1 MSGSREYARQ
11 GAIVGESEDQDSD
24 IFLEDEDADYI
35 EDEEDEEDMLLQD
48 ALEEMVAQAE
58 ARDSFGAQFDDDSDD
73 DQVDSEYV
81 PTDEDG
87 SVYQDL
93 VQDAG
98 GLEIEMA
105 DDYDDDE
112 DEDEDEDGTGA
123 RDDRDGESITIDIRD
138 ILRAHLAASNDDDG
152 DGEDT
157 GALNTRAAISRALNT
172 IGISGLQRLLAAAT
186 GGAAA
191 EDDEEEDDE
200 EDEDE
205 DNWYHMARS
214 SQMAD
219 FWDPVKQPIR
229 SGQEVA
235 MSGDF
240 GRQPKRLLDAPPSA
254 FTETTNLSDLV
265 NQRKYARRRIAKA
278 DLASFVPNTNGTI
291 VASYPARVYCGQYSQ
306 DSSFFYTC
314 TQDFRVHMYDMTT
327 AGPKK
332 VQVHDD
338 GPRRVRNSWFFS
350 SMGTTQYTSLNM
362 TKSIQGRQGNWTI
375 TDANLSPDNQW
386 MIYSGITPFVHL
398 VPTKQAFDTGGRIP
412 SDNQVMLDFSNIG
425 DDDTGIWSIR
435 FSGDSREIVAGA
447 HFGDIYVYDIEARR
461 RVLRVE
467 GHSDDVNAVAF
478 ADAASSNVLIS
489 GSDDS
494 FVKVWDRRSL
504 SGGKPAGV
512 LMGHT
517 EGVTYV
523 SPKGDGRY
531 CISNGKDQSCRLW
544 DLRMMHS
551 SAKFDR
557 MTHLD
562 YGLRN
567 WDYRNMSYRQPR
579 YQAHPQDCSVMT
591 YRGHAVLKTLI
602 RCHFSPLETTGQK
615 YIYSGSADGKI
626 HIWNLDGTVAQ
637 VLDRSKVR
645 PLYAEKDS
653 ANQIHA
659 YKPPGEA
666 AEGGES
672 EDDDDDVFREPGLA
686 SDPSAPPLPWFKRKH
701 PNRHCSAGGADAR
714 IDNPLAAGGGGG
726 RGGGRAGRG
735 HRGMGGGAVCTVR
748 DVSWHPQ
755 EPSLMST
762 AWDGNEGESGSIAK
776 HELADWSK
784 RHMTLEDVQVS
795 RELEA
800 QG

>member
-1 MSGSREYARQ
+1 MASTDDYRRRA
-11 GAIVGESEDQDSD
+11 GALRDDSEDPSAS
-24 IFLEDEDADYI
+24 DEDQFLSEGEAAIYLDGDD
-35 EDEEDEEDMLLQD
+35 DEEDDEYEDTLLQD

-58 ARDSFGAQFDDDSDD
+58 ARDSFGNQFDDSEG
-73 DQVDSEYV
+73 DSEYV
-81 PTDEDG
+81 PSDDDG

-105 DDYDDDE
+105 DDDDDDDE
-112 DEDEDEDGTGA
+112 GEDDAEQD
-123 RDDRDGESITIDIRD
+123 DGESITIDIRD
-138 ILRAHLAASNDDDG
+138 LLRAHLAASNEDDEGG
-152 DGEDT
+152 DA
-157 GALNTRAAISRALNT
+157 GALNTRAAISRALNS

-186 GGAAA
+186 GGVVN
-191 EDDEEEDDE
+191 EDDDELEDED
-200 EDEDE
+200 DEDE

-214 SQMAD
+214 KPMAD
-219 FWDPVKQPIR
+219 FWEPIEEPMR
-229 SGQEVA
+229 SGQELSL
-235 MSGDF
+235 SGEF
-240 GRQPKRLLDAPPSA
+240 GRQPKRPLDAPPSA
-254 FTETTNLSDLV
+254 FEESRNLSDLV
-265 NQRKYARRRIAKA
+265 HQRKYARRRMLKQDMSA
-278 DLASFVPNTNGTI
+278 FVPNTNGTI
-291 VASYPARVYCGQYSQ
+291 VATYPARVYCGQYSQ

-314 TQDFRVHMYDMTT
+314 TQDFRVHMYDTT
-327 AGPKK
+327 VAGPRS

-338 GPRRVRNSWFFS
+338 GPRRVRNGRFFS
-350 SMGTTQYTSLNM
+350 FMGTTHYTSLQQ
-362 TKSIQGRQGNWTI
+362 TKSVQGRQGAHTI
-375 TDANLSPDNQW
+375 TDAHLSPDNQW
-386 MIYSGITPFVHL
+386 MIYSSITPFVHL
-398 VPTKQAFDTGGRIP
+398 VPTKQTFETGGGTP
-412 SDNQVMLDFSNIG
+412 NDNQVMLDFSNT

-551 SAKFDR
+551 SAKFER

-602 RCHFSPLETTGQK
+602 RCHFSPAETTGQK

-637 VLDRSKVR
+637 VLDRSQVR
-645 PLYAEKDS
+645 PLYAEKDP
-653 ANQIHA
+653 ANQVHA
-659 YKPPGEA
+659 YKAPGTA
-666 AEGGES
+666 DDDDES
-672 EDDDDDVFREPGLA
+672 EDDDLDVFRPPGIA
-686 SDPSAPPLPWFKRKH
+686 SDPSAPPVPWFRRKH
-701 PNRHCSAGGADAR
+701 PRRHGAAATDASAGGRASR
-714 IDNPLAAGGGGG
+714 V
-726 RGGGRAGRG
+726 AGRG
-735 HRGMGGGAVCTVR
+735 HRGTGGGAACTVR

-762 AWDGNEGESGSIAK
+762 AWDGAEGESGSIAK

-784 RHMTLEDVQVS
+784 RHMTLDDI
-795 RELEA
+795 REQNHLEA

>member
-1 MSGSREYARQ
+1 MFCRTSSLP
-11 GAIVGESEDQDSD
+11 S
-24 IFLEDEDADYI
+24 
-35 EDEEDEEDMLLQD
+35 
-48 ALEEMVAQAE
+48 
-58 ARDSFGAQFDDDSDD
+58 
-73 DQVDSEYV
+73 
-81 PTDEDG
+81 
-87 SVYQDL
+87 L
-93 VQDAG
+93 VQ
-98 GLEIEMA
+98 
-105 DDYDDDE
+105 
-112 DEDEDEDGTGA
+112 
-123 RDDRDGESITIDIRD
+123 
-138 ILRAHLAASNDDDG
+138 
-152 DGEDT
+152 
-157 GALNTRAAISRALNT
+157 
-172 IGISGLQRLLAAAT
+172 
-186 GGAAA
+186 
-191 EDDEEEDDE
+191 
-200 EDEDE
+200 
-205 DNWYHMARS
+205 
-214 SQMAD
+214 
-219 FWDPVKQPIR
+219 
-229 SGQEVA
+229 
-235 MSGDF
+235 
-240 GRQPKRLLDAPPSA
+240 
-254 FTETTNLSDLV
+254 
-265 NQRKYARRRIAKA
+265 
-278 DLASFVPNTNGTI
+278 
-291 VASYPARVYCGQYSQ
+291 
-306 DSSFFYTC
+306 
-314 TQDFRVHMYDMTT
+314 
-327 AGPKK
+327 
-332 VQVHDD
+332 
-338 GPRRVRNSWFFS
+338 
-350 SMGTTQYTSLNM
+350 
-362 TKSIQGRQGNWTI
+362 
-375 TDANLSPDNQW
+375 
-386 MIYSGITPFVHL
+386 
-398 VPTKQAFDTGGRIP
+398 
-412 SDNQVMLDFSNIG
+412 
-425 DDDTGIWSIR
+425 IWSIR
-435 FSGDSREIVAGA
+435 FSGDSHEIVAGA

-551 SAKFDR
+551 SSKFDR

-602 RCHFSPLETTGQK
+602 RCHFSPAETTGQK

-645 PLYAEKDS
+645 PLYAEKDP
-653 ANQIHA
+653 AMQIHA
-659 YKPPGEA
+659 YKAPGASGTASE
-666 AEGGES
+666 EDES
-672 EDDDDDVFREPGLA
+672 EDDDADVFREPGLA

-701 PNRHCSAGGADAR
+701 PIRHTSTHNASSTFT
-714 IDNPLAAGGGGG
+714 NPLSSSSSSTA

-735 HRGMGGGAVCTVR
+735 HRGTGGGAVCTVR

-784 RHMTLEDVQVS
+784 RHMTLEDVQAQ
-795 RELEA
+795 RALQA

>member
-1 MSGSREYARQ
+1 MSGRRAYARD
-11 GAIVGESEDQDSD
+11 GEIDDDLSETQAQDE
-24 IFLEDEDADYI
+24 IFIDDNSDYI
-35 EDEEDEEDMLLQD
+35 DANDSEEGEDLLLQD

-58 ARDSFGAQFDDDSDD
+58 ARDSFGTQFDDDDE
-73 DQVDSEYV
+73 DSEYI
-81 PTDEDG
+81 PSDED
-87 SVYQDL
+87 VYQDL
-93 VQDAG
+93 IQDAG

-105 DDYDDDE
+105 DDDDE
-112 DEDEDEDGTGA
+112 DEDDDDDDEQ
-123 RDDRDGESITIDIRD
+123 DDDDDEPSGRRGQSITIDIREL
-138 ILRAHLAASNDDDG
+138 LRAHLAASNEEGNTEDI
-152 DGEDT
+152 GE
-157 GALNTRAAISRALNT
+157 LNTRESITRALNS
-172 IGISGLQRLLAAAT
+172 IGIAGLQRLLAAAT
-186 GGAAA
+186 GGAVH
-191 EDDEEEDDE
+191 EDDDEMEDD
-200 EDEDE
+200 DDDDDDDE

-219 FWDPVKQPIR
+219 FWEPTTTPIR
-229 SGQEVA
+229 SGQELA
-235 MSGDF
+235 LSGEF
-240 GRQPKRLLDAPPSA
+240 GRQPKRPLDASPSA
-254 FTETTNLSDLV
+254 FAESSNMSDLLY
-265 NQRKYARRRIAKA
+265 QRKYARRRIAKA
-278 DLASFVPNTNGTI
+278 DMASFVPNTNGTI

-314 TQDFRVHMYDMTT
+314 TQDFRVHMYDTT
-327 AGPKK
+327 VAGPKT

-386 MIYSGITPFVHL
+386 MIYSSITPFVHL
-398 VPTKQAFDTGGRIP
+398 VPTKQHFESGGRTP
-412 SDNQVMLDFSNIG
+412 SDNQVMLDFSNTG

-551 SAKFDR
+551 SSKFDR

-602 RCHFSPLETTGQK
+602 RCHFSPAETTGQK

-645 PLYAEKDS
+645 PLYAEKDPS
-653 ANQIHA
+653 NQIHA
-659 YKPPGEA
+659 YKGPGGDDNE
-666 AEGGES
+666 ES
-672 EDDDDDVFREPGLA
+672 DDDDADVFREPGLA
-686 SDPSAPPLPWFKRKH
+686 SDPSSPPLPWFKRKH
-701 PNRHCSAGGADAR
+701 PRRHASAANSGF
-714 IDNPLAAGGGGG
+714 DNPLASG
-726 RGGGRAGRG
+726 RGGRAGRG
-735 HRGMGGGAVCTVR
+735 HRGTGGGAACTVR

-762 AWDGNEGESGSIAK
+762 AWDGNDGDSGSIAK

-784 RHMTLEDVQVS
+784 RHMTLEDVQAQMA
-795 RELEA
+795 LEA

>member
-1 MSGSREYARQ
+1 MS
-11 GAIVGESEDQDSD
+11 
-24 IFLEDEDADYI
+24 
-35 EDEEDEEDMLLQD
+35 
-48 ALEEMVAQAE
+48 
-58 ARDSFGAQFDDDSDD
+58 
-73 DQVDSEYV
+73 
-81 PTDEDG
+81 
-87 SVYQDL
+87 
-93 VQDAG
+93 
-98 GLEIEMA
+98 
-105 DDYDDDE
+105 
-112 DEDEDEDGTGA
+112 
-123 RDDRDGESITIDIRD
+123 
-138 ILRAHLAASNDDDG
+138 
-152 DGEDT
+152 
-157 GALNTRAAISRALNT
+157 
-172 IGISGLQRLLAAAT
+172 
-186 GGAAA
+186 
-191 EDDEEEDDE
+191 
-200 EDEDE
+200 
-205 DNWYHMARS
+205 
-214 SQMAD
+214 D
-219 FWDPVKQPIR
+219 FWEPITDPIR
-229 SGQEVA
+229 SGQELLL
-235 MSGDF
+235 SGDF
-240 GRQPKRLLDAPPSA
+240 GRQPKRPLHSPRSA
-254 FTETTNLSDLV
+254 FAESSNLSDLV
-265 NQRKYARRRIAKA
+265 QQRKYARRRIAKA
-278 DLASFVPNTNGTI
+278 DMASFVPNTNGTI
-291 VASYPARVYCGQYSQ
+291 VATYPARVYCGQYSQ

-314 TQDFRVHMYDMTT
+314 TQDFRVHMYDTTT
-327 AGPKK
+327 AGPTR

-386 MIYSGITPFVHL
+386 MIYSSITPYVHL
-398 VPTKQAFDTGGRIP
+398 VPTRQDFDTGGRTP
-412 SDNQVMLDFSNIG
+412 SDNQVMLDFSNTE

-504 SGGKPAGV
+504 SGGKAAGV

-551 SAKFDR
+551 SSKFDR

-602 RCHFSPLETTGQK
+602 RCHFSPQETTGQK

-645 PLYAEKDS
+645 PLYAEKDPMM
-653 ANQIHA
+653 QIHA
-659 YKPPGEA
+659 YKTSDNGDQDE
-666 AEGGES
+666 ES
-672 EDDDDDVFREPGLA
+672 DDDDAEIFREPGLA
-686 SDPSAPPLPWFKRKH
+686 SDPSAPSLPWFKRKH
-701 PNRHCSAGGADAR
+701 PIRHTWRENVSSTFS
-714 IDNPLAAGGGGG
+714 NPLSGGVGGG
-726 RGGGRAGRG
+726 RDGGRAGRG
-735 HRGMGGGAVCTVR
+735 HRGTGGGAVCTVR

-784 RHMTLEDVQVS
+784 RHMTLEDVEAQ
-795 RELEA
+795 RQLEA
-800 QG
+800 KG

>member
-1 MSGSREYARQ
+1 MSGRRAYARD
-11 GAIVGESEDQDSD
+11 GEIDDDLSETQTQDEIFIDDNSD
-24 IFLEDEDADYI
+24 YVDADDSEEG
-35 EDEEDEEDMLLQD
+35 EDLLLQD

-58 ARDSFGAQFDDDSDD
+58 ARDSFGTQFDDDDE
-73 DQVDSEYV
+73 DSEYI
-81 PTDEDG
+81 PSDED
-87 SVYQDL
+87 VYQDL
-93 VQDAG
+93 IQDAG

-105 DDYDDDE
+105 DDDDE
-112 DEDEDEDGTGA
+112 DEDDDEQEEED
-123 RDDRDGESITIDIRD
+123 DDDDEPSGRRGQSITIDIREL
-138 ILRAHLAASNDDDG
+138 LRAHLAASNEEGSNTEDI
-152 DGEDT
+152 GE
-157 GALNTRAAISRALNT
+157 LNTRESITRALNS
-172 IGISGLQRLLAAAT
+172 IGIAGLQRLLAAAT
-186 GGAAA
+186 GGAVH
-191 EDDEEEDDE
+191 EDDDELEDD
-200 EDEDE
+200 DDDDDDDE

-219 FWDPVKQPIR
+219 FWEPTTTPIR
-229 SGQEVA
+229 SGQELA
-235 MSGDF
+235 LGGEF
-240 GRQPKRLLDAPPSA
+240 GRQPKRPLDASPSA
-254 FTETTNLSDLV
+254 FAESSNMSDLV
-265 NQRKYARRRIAKA
+265 YQRKYARRRIAKA
-278 DLASFVPNTNGTI
+278 DMASFVPNTNGTI

-314 TQDFRVHMYDMTT
+314 TQDFRVHMYDTT
-327 AGPKK
+327 VAGPKT

-386 MIYSGITPFVHL
+386 MIYSSITPFVHL
-398 VPTKQAFDTGGRIP
+398 VPTKQHFESGGRTP
-412 SDNQVMLDFSNIG
+412 SDNQVMLDFSNTG

-551 SAKFDR
+551 SSKFDR

-602 RCHFSPLETTGQK
+602 RCHFSPAETTGQK

-645 PLYAEKDS
+645 PLYAEKDPS
-653 ANQIHA
+653 NQIHA
-659 YKPPGEA
+659 YKGPGGDDDE
-666 AEGGES
+666 ES
-672 EDDDDDVFREPGLA
+672 DDDDADVFREPGLA
-686 SDPSAPPLPWFKRKH
+686 SDPSSPPLPWFKRKH
-701 PNRHCSAGGADAR
+701 PRRHASSANSGFE
-714 IDNPLAAGGGGG
+714 NPLASG
-726 RGGGRAGRG
+726 RGGRAGRG
-735 HRGMGGGAVCTVR
+735 HRGTGGGAACTVR

-762 AWDGNEGESGSIAK
+762 AWDGNDGDSGSIAK

-784 RHMTLEDVQVS
+784 RHMTLEDVQAQMA
-795 RELEA
+795 LEA
-800 QG
+800 RG